1 MAKDKFTAV
10 WVSHS
15 SISDFLK
22 CPKAYFYNN
31 VYRRSESGHKI
42 KIMQP
47 SFALGQAVHTVL
59 ERLSTLPTS
68 ERFKESLLML
78 YDRQWEKISGKRGG
92 FSTPDQEARYKERGA
107 EMLRKVMENP
117 GPLKNLAVKINM
129 DLPYYWLSEDDNII
143 LCGKIDWLEYNQTDD
158 SVRIIDFKT
167 GRTDEPNDSLQLSI
181 YYLLAQ
187 NCQRR
192 KVAGI
197 SYWYLER
204 SSTPSE
210 VPLPDPTA
218 AHEKILEI
226 AKKIKLARQLEIYK
240 CPQKDGCNTCKPFE
254 KVIAGRG
261 EFIGVDDYNQDIFI
275 LPDEP
280 MEGKE
285 ESTVL

>member
-59 ERLSTLPTS
+59 EQLSTLPTS
-68 ERFKESLLML
+68 ERFKESLIAV
-78 YDRQWEKISGKRGG
+78 YERQWEKVSGTKGG
-92 FSTPDQEARYKERGA
+92 FVSSEQEARYKERGA
-107 EMLRKVMENP
+107 DMLRKVMENP

-129 DLPYYWLSEDDNII
+129 DLPYFWLSEEDNLI
-143 LCGKIDWLEYNQTDD
+143 LCGKIDWLEYNQADD

-167 GRTDEPNDSLQLSI
+167 GRTDEPDDSLQLSI
-181 YYLLAQ
+181 YFLLAQ

-192 KVAGI
+192 KVAGM

-204 SSTPSE
+204 NATPSE
-210 VPLPDPTA
+210 VSLPDATA
-218 AHEKILEI
+218 AHEKIL
-226 AKKIKLARQLEIYK
+226 KIKLARQLEIYK
-240 CPQKDGCNTCKPFE
+240 CPQKDGCSACKPFE
-254 KVIAGRG
+254 KVIAGWG

-280 MEGKE
+280 VEGKE

>member
-59 ERLSTLPTS
+59 ERLSTLPTG
-68 ERFKESLLML
+68 ERFKESLLAL
-78 YDRQWEKISGKRGG
+78 YELQWGKISGKRGG
-92 FSTPDQEARYKERGA
+92 FSTPDQEARYKGRGA

-129 DLPYYWLSEDDNII
+129 DLPYYWLSEEDNII

-158 SVRIIDFKT
+158 TVRIIDFKT
-167 GRTDEPNDSLQLSI
+167 GRTDEPDDSLQLSI

-192 KVAGI
+192 RVAGM

-204 SSTPSE
+204 NTTPSE
-210 VPLPDPTA
+210 VSLPDATA

-240 CPQKDGCNTCKPFE
+240 CPQKDGCNACKPFE

-280 MEGKE
+280 VEGKE

>member
-240 CPQKDGCNTCKPFE
+240 CPQKDGCNVCKPFE

>member
-59 ERLSTLPTS
+59 EQLSTLPTS
-68 ERFKESLLML
+68 ERFKESLIAV
-78 YDRQWEKISGKRGG
+78 YERQWEKVSGTKGG
-92 FSTPDQEARYKERGA
+92 FVSSEQEARYKERGA
-107 EMLRKVMENP
+107 DMLRKVMENP

-129 DLPYYWLSEDDNII
+129 DLPYFWLSEEDNLI
-143 LCGKIDWLEYNQTDD
+143 LCGKIDWLEYNQADD

-167 GRTDEPNDSLQLSI
+167 GRTDEPDDSLQLSI
-181 YYLLAQ
+181 YFLLAQ

-192 KVAGI
+192 KVAGM

-204 SSTPSE
+204 NATPSE
-210 VPLPDPTA
+210 VSLPDATA

-240 CPQKDGCNTCKPFE
+240 CPQKDGCSACKPFE
-254 KVIAGRG
+254 KVIAGWG

-280 MEGKE
+280 VEGKE